1 MASHAARRG
10 NAYRG
15 FSRRSQIDV
24 EVTPEFLDLAGFDHI
39 AECFPGKFGIA
50 SLTPVAAFEGLF
62 VRQVARTVEVVDD
75 PFVEVKAPVGERVGH
90 CGSVFAVSR
99 RRSCQQS

>member
-50 SLTPVAAFEGLF
+50 SLTPVAAFEDFF
-62 VRQVARTVEVVDD
+62 VRHVSRAFEVVDD
-75 PFVEVKAPVGERVGH
+75 PFVQVESPVGECMSH
-90 CGSVFAVSR
+90 CGSVLAVSGSE
-99 RRSCQQS
+99 SC